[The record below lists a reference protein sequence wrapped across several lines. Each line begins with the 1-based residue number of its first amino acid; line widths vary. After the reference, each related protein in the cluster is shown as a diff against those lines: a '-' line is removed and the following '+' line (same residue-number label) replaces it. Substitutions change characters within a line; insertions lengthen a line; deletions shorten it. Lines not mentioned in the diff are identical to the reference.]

1 MPGPGWRSGQLLPQR
16 CQCGFLVAADGDR
29 IDAQLAWDAP
39 QRPVLQHPQA
49 QDRGFIRRQLLQ
61 QRFCGNADA
70 F

>member
-1 MPGPGWRSGQLLPQR
+1 LPGPAWRSGQLLAQR
-16 CQCGFLVAADGDR
+16 RQGGFLVAADGHR
-29 IDAQLAWDAP
+29 VAAQLACDAP
-39 QRPVLQHPQA
+39 QRPALQHPQA

>member
-1 MPGPGWRSGQLLPQR
+1 
-16 CQCGFLVAADGDR
+16 VAADGDR
-29 IDAQLAWDAP
+29 VDAQLAWDAP